1 MDGLRGLGR
10 GACRVRTGAPAD
22 GGTGCQPGASRVYAE
37 SRPGADAGGVAW
49 RWSVEP
55 PRDAPWSPL
64 RAGAAEKP
72 FELNLRITGVDPADQ
87 LDVEGSAAV
96 ADLHQRVE
104 VAARLAGKG
113 EEIEPRGADDEIEAF
128 VVVAEIVAAA
138 AAGESGLFHR
148 A

>member
-1 MDGLRGLGR
+1 MM
-10 GACRVRTGAPAD
+10 GAAPPCPA
-22 GGTGCQPGASRVYAE
+22 
-37 SRPGADAGGVAW
+37 
-49 RWSVEP
+49 
-55 PRDAPWSPL
+55 PRLPL

-72 FELNLRITGVDPADQ
+72 FELDLRITGVDPADQ
-87 LDVEGSAAV
+87 LDIEGSAAV

-113 EEIEPRGADDEIEAF
+113 EKIEPRGADDEIEAF
-128 VVVAEIVAAA
+128 IVVAEIVAAA